1 MAEMLVTAEQRA
13 PELGIEVVDVR
24 VMRIELS
31 DEVSDSVYAR
41 MQQERA
47 RVAAQLRAE
56 GSEDSERIRADADR
70 QRTVIL
76 AEAYRD
82 AEIMRGEGDARAA
95 EIYANAYSANPEF
108 YAFYR
113 SMQAYRESIGGDQ
126 DVLVLSPD
134 SEFFQ
139 FLQEQAGAT
148 P

>member
-1 MAEMLVTAEQRA
+1 
-13 PELGIEVVDVR
+13 
-24 VMRIELS
+24 MRSELS

-134 SEFFQ
+134 SDFFQ